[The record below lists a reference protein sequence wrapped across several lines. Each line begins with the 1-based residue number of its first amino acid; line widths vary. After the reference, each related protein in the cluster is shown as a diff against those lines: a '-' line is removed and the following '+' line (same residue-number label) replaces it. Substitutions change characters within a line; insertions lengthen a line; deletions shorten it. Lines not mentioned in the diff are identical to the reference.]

1 MTLNLFLPEETYVSI
16 IIGMLS
22 LSLFSSSL
30 SSPHP
35 PSLVLHKD
43 SKVTDSIQVIRGNE
57 GDSSSPSSVDTGY
70 PQDTFCPRL
79 YGTFRA
85 CPLLFLCHFGALP
98 SLPGLGDCLGSDIP
112 EGLVPCP
119 PEVLLSDPQWPSPAT
134 QLTEKS
140 EPLLDLGDFPFSLFN
155 HTAFCLFPPEEELLA
170 SCHQGVQ
177 AVQKHEAGRRYLLV
191 RKSEMGRASLLAG
204 RRRR

>member
-1 MTLNLFLPEETYVSI
+1 MKGTV
-16 IIGMLS
+16 
-22 LSLFSSSL
+22 
-30 SSPHP
+30 PHHHQLILVIP
-35 PSLVLHKD
+35 KIPFVPGFMVPSELVLC
-43 SKVTDSIQVIRGNE
+43 
-57 GDSSSPSSVDTGY
+57 Y
-70 PQDTFCPRL
+70 FCATL
-79 YGTFRA
+79 GH
-85 CPLLFLCHFGALP
+85 CHLCQGWETV
-98 SLPGLGDCLGSDIP
+98 CLGSDIP